1 MAASC
6 RISYPRGVRPSV
18 GARPPRTRPQAT
30 FLLASSASPGAQAR
44 AMVATWAPSGWR
56 KRAGLVSSPTA
67 GKAGRTPLWR
77 RRLISASLAMVRPRW
92 RTSLTAR
99 ARPLYASQRGAAPHT
114 NFFSEY
120 PAQPLAAIRQHHR
133 LLHRLSHVDPS
144 LTTRSGSLALLEKH
158 HETRQHS
165 GRNPPQV
172 CARFELY
179 NAVSVQGASPSAPY
193 VAPCT
198 PCSAPFSVPALASH

>member
-1 MAASC
+1 MQNLISTWREAFSGGPASENTTPSDFPFGIVSLAGGTSEGHGSNMGAFRLAQAGGTGLLPNGRKGWENTFVAQAFDLGEPGDGAASMANEFDGQG
-6 RISYPRGVRPSV
+6 P
-18 GARPPRTRPQAT
+18 
-30 FLLASSASPGAQAR
+30 
-44 AMVATWAPSGWR
+44 
-56 KRAGLVSSPTA
+56 
-67 GKAGRTPLWR
+67 
-77 RRLISASLAMVRPRW
+77 
-92 RTSLTAR
+92 
-99 ARPLYASQRGAAPHT
+99 YASQRGAAPHT

-198 PCSAPFSVPALASH
+198 PFSVPALASH